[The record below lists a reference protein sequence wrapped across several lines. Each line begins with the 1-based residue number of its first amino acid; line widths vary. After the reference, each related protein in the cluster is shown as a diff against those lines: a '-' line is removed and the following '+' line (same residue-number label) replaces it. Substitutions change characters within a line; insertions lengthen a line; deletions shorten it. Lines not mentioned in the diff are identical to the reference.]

1 MTPQTAEMP
10 PQRRY
15 GYDEFMRI
23 AAETSRDGNYLSALN
38 LAQEALAVSVYDT
51 PAYDRAAFAVASCF
65 CLLDQADLERI
76 DFDAW
81 NTYVRSAGD
90 AIAGRIQKIKAG
102 SSSIAKVAIGNNV
115 VDSSTPQPE

>member
-1 MTPQTAEMP
+1 MTPQTAEMSP
-10 PQRRY
+10 KHGSR
-15 GYDEFMRI
+15 YDEFMRI
-23 AAETSRDGNYLSALN
+23 AAETYSEGNYLSALN
-38 LAQEALAVSVYDT
+38 LAQEALSVALYDT
-51 PAYDRAAFAVASCF
+51 PEYDRAAFAVASCF

-102 SSSIAKVAIGNNV
+102 SSSVAKVAIGNNV
-115 VDSSTPQPE
+115 VDSSTTESE